1 MSVRVNLLP
10 GDVRARGE
18 ASRSRVLAGVLGLL
32 LLVVLAGLTFLQ
44 RSSIGDAEDRLAA
57 VEQQNTALQADIT
70 ALQPFADLEA
80 RATTAVDLVALALD
94 REGSLATVL
103 QDLSAVLPPNA
114 DLTTLSIT
122 MPGEELEPAAGGT
135 RLVYGQ
141 LAATGRVIDGLAP
154 GVERLIIDLDRVAG
168 FDNAYV
174 TTSAVDEDGV
184 ATFALEVDLGPE
196 ILSRRYDVAE
206 VTP

>member
-10 GDVRARGE
+10 GEVRARG
-18 ASRSRVLAGVLGLL
+18 AANRTRILAGVVGVVL
-32 LLVVLAGLTFLQ
+32 LLVLVGLSLMQ
-44 RSSIGDAEDRLAA
+44 RSAIGDAEARLADVQA
-57 VEQQNTALQADIT
+57 ENAALQADIA

-80 RATTAVDLVALALD
+80 RANTAVDLVALALES
-94 REGSLATVL
+94 EGSLATVL

-114 DLTTLSIT
+114 DLTSLAIRL
-122 MPGEELEPAAGGT
+122 PGEEFEPAVGGT

-141 LAATGRVIDGLAP
+141 LSATGRVIDGLAP

-174 TTSAVDEDGV
+174 TTSALDDDGV
-184 ATFALEVDLGPE
+184 ATFTLEVDLGAE
-196 ILSRRYDVAE
+196 VLSGRYDVAE
-206 VTP
+206 DTQ